1 MNITN
6 NKKIFDYDVNK
17 FNFSELFTSHLSSY
31 NIDNLQNL
39 HCNLSNDLLPQN
51 IVTVKNDQS
60 LPIYKIL
67 YNIDQGFNLDKKEES
82 GIFLNTYK
90 DFVHHIS
97 STIFKEKLIYQRKPT
112 LRIHFPKNMSVGGF
126 HRDRDYNH
134 PIEEINIWVP
144 ITLAFNTNTIWIES
158 KFDKEDYSPMNLN
171 YGQAV
176 IFDSGLKHGNK
187 INVENL
193 TRLSFDFRVIPLSKW
208 AVADSKK
215 KQLSS
220 ISQNLKFT
228 KDAYYDVT
236 T

>member
-1 MNITN
+1 MSQPTFSHVPYTSDYMEIAVSKVKNHFKDDVK
-6 NKKIFDYDVNK
+6 NKKVLDIPAGNGWIGDQLTEYGMKVISADINEDK
-17 FNFSELFTSHLSSY
+17 
-31 NIDNLQNL
+31 L
-39 HCNLSNDLLPQN
+39 HF
-51 IVTVKNDQS
+51 
-60 LPIYKIL
+60 
-67 YNIDQGFNLDKKEES
+67 DQGFNLDKKEES